1 MLRVL
6 LILSS
11 FLLIFE
17 TAALKNNVTPN
28 KTIGC
33 FDDWSSCLTLQEYA
47 AANQPNVYFTNDTL
61 FYFKSSSHILNNSL
75 TLTNLLN
82 FTFQGLLYR
91 TVTAQSEADIVNVCD
106 TLLVS

>member
-11 FLLIFE
+11 FLLILE
-17 TAALKNNVTPN
+17 TAALIKNYVTPN

-47 AANQPNVYFTNDTL
+47 NQSNVYFTNDTI
-61 FYFKSSSHILNNSL
+61 FYFKSGSHILNSSL
-75 TLTNLLN
+75 TLTNLHN
-82 FTFQGLLYR
+82 FIFQGLPGHESVNISLGSL
-91 TVTAQSEADIVNVCD
+91 VTI
-106 TLLVS
+106 TWK